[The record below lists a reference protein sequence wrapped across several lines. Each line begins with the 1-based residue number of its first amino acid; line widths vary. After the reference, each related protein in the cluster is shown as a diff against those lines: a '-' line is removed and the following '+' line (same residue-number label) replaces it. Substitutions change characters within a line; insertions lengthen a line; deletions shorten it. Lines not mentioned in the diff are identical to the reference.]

1 MRSTTLASNHC
12 TCAPRNARIEHTGAE
27 VNMGM
32 RVDAQYVCP
41 LITPGM
47 SQLALSCRTDTNSDI
62 AHTIYKII
70 QNKPLWYLNEPVNC
84 TDYITKTILSHPSLF
99 PLHMHSGTNAC
110 ITGSTIPLMK
120 DTAPQ
125 HLLTAALKAATALA
139 GHRHTLK
146 HHHVLAG
153 SSQ

>member
-32 RVDAQYVCP
+32 RVDAEYVCP
-41 LITPGM
+41 LIARGT
-47 SQLALSCRTDTNSDI
+47 SQLALSCRTDKNSNM
-62 AHTIYKII
+62 AHTIYKIT
-70 QNKPLWYLNEPVNC
+70 QSKPVWYLNVPVNC
-84 TDYITKTILSHPSLF
+84 KDYITKTILPHPSF
-99 PLHMHSGTNAC
+99 FSLHIHSGTDAC
-110 ITGSTIPLMK
+110 ITESTIPLMK
-120 DTAPQ
+120 DTVPQ

-146 HHHVLAG
+146 HHHVLVG